1 MHRTDGVIRKITIG
15 NDLKTGMNYVVG
27 GVIGDMTISSIEE
40 DIYDN
45 FFLQTKSYIINVTKD
60 GISEQVWK
68 KIDKLPVV
76 IEYKL

>member
-1 MHRTDGVIRKITIG
+1 MDRTDGIIRKITIG

-27 GVIGDMTISSIEE
+27 SVIGDMTISSIDE
-40 DIYDN
+40 DVYDN
-45 FFLQTKSYIINVTKD
+45 FFLQTKSYIIYVTKD
-60 GISEQVWK
+60 GINEQVWK